1 MQCRCW
7 MLLSAFLVGVAAGCG
22 SSNPKGEAATQG
34 TATQTAQTPAPAKA
48 EQGGPAEA
56 VTQFLDAVR
65 RGNDEIAT
73 KMFTPLARKRAAELD
88 IQVAPRGSDTAKF
101 EVGKVEQVGED
112 VARVASKWTDLDK
125 NGRPR
130 TDEILWMVRR
140 EAEGWRIAGMAA
152 TVFEGEPPLLLDFEQ
167 PEETMRRLDLLR
179 EEVKRRVAK
188 NTQQAQQGQPPQ
200 EAQQPQPSQQATGEG
215 PQVQPVPQ
223 QPDKVTDHPQQVGD
237 QASQAQQPKKPSD
250 PFQR

>member
-1 MQCRCW
+1 V
-7 MLLSAFLVGVAAGCG
+7 FLVGVSAGCG
-22 SSNPKGEAATQG
+22 SSNSTGDAASQA
-34 TATQTAQTPAPAKA
+34 TATQTAQTPAAAKA

-56 VTQFLDAVR
+56 VTQFLEAVR
-65 RGNDEIAT
+65 TGNDEMAT
-73 KMFTPLARKRAAELD
+73 KMFTPLARKRAAEMD

-112 VARVASKWTDLDK
+112 GARVTSKWTDLDK

-152 TVFEGEPPLLLDFEQ
+152 TVFEGEAPLLLDFEQ

-188 NTQQAQQGQPPQ
+188 NTKQAQQGQPPQ
-200 EAQQPQPSQQATGEG
+200 GAQQPQQISTESQQDQTA
-215 PQVQPVPQ
+215 Q
-223 QPDKVTDHPQQVGD
+223 QPPDRVAENPQQVAG
-237 QASQAQQPKKPSD
+237 QGLQAQQPKKPPD